1 MSKYFKIIGYIGI
14 VSFIALS
21 IWRLVMLIIDISF
34 AARSPYEGMALAI
47 ILDIVFFL
55 LSIFFGPALSLL
67 FVSYGKHLEAR
78 VIYPDSESFNSA
90 GSISK
95 APLDHSYEKE
105 NNLENDDEQENESDR
120 HEIIENKAAD
130 KLTIPDLTIN
140 TDTIIINGTTY
151 NAEFLGIYNLSIVED
166 KISFTLAGTKYTVSY
181 ENSEEASNLCNFLK
195 KYSKD

>member
-55 LSIFFGPALSLL
+55 LSIFFGPAISLL
-67 FVSYGKHLEAR
+67 FISYGKHLEAR
-78 VIYPDSESFNSA
+78 IIYPSDELFDST

-95 APLDHSYEKE
+95 APLDYSYEKE
-105 NNLENDDEQENESDR
+105 NGLENDEEQENELER
-120 HEIIENKAAD
+120 NEIIENKAAD
-130 KLTIPDLTIN
+130 KLTIPDIKIN
-140 TDTIIINGTTY
+140 MDTIIINGTTY

-166 KISFTLAGTKYTVSY
+166 KISFTLAGTKYTVLY
-181 ENSEEASNLCNFLK
+181 ENSEEATNLCNFLK
-195 KYSKD
+195 RYSKN

>member
-55 LSIFFGPALSLL
+55 LSIFFGPAISLL
-67 FVSYGKHLEAR
+67 FISYGKHLEAR
-78 VIYPDSESFNSA
+78 IIYPSDELFNST

-95 APLDHSYEKE
+95 APLDYSYEKE
-105 NNLENDDEQENESDR
+105 NDLENDEEQENEPER
-120 HEIIENKAAD
+120 NEIIENKAAD
-130 KLTIPDLTIN
+130 KLTIPDLKIN
-140 TDTIIINGTTY
+140 MDTIIINGTTY

-166 KISFTLAGTKYTVSY
+166 KISFTLAGTKYTVLY
-181 ENSEEASNLCNFLK
+181 ENSEEATNLCNFLK
-195 KYSKD
+195 RYSKN

>member
-34 AARSPYEGMALAI
+34 AARSPYEGMVLAI

-55 LSIFFGPALSLL
+55 LSIFFGPAISLL
-67 FVSYGKHLEAR
+67 FISYGKHLEAR
-78 VIYPDSESFNSA
+78 IIYPSNELFNST

-95 APLDHSYEKE
+95 APLDYSYEKE
-105 NNLENDDEQENESDR
+105 NDLENDEEQENEPER
-120 HEIIENKAAD
+120 NEIIENKAAD
-130 KLTIPDLTIN
+130 KLTIPDLKIN
-140 TDTIIINGTTY
+140 MDTIIINGTTY

-166 KISFTLAGTKYTVSY
+166 KISFTLAGTKYTILY
-181 ENSEEASNLCNFLK
+181 ENSEEATNLCNFLK
-195 KYSKD
+195 RYSKN